1 MCGIPFMHL
10 VLYKA
15 GGKYK
20 VTISMEIAKLFGVTI
35 TRSGSLVKV

>member
-10 VLYKA
+10 VLYEA

-20 VTISMEIAKLFGVTI
+20 VMIIMEIAKLFGVTVP
-35 TRSGSLVKV
+35 RSGILLKV